1 MRYEPLSTWIDSTD
15 DVCPRPHHGHR
26 IPTPGEMREAEN
38 NAEPRRLPPTRSDDK
53 RHANRG
59 YIMEPFAVQEGWES
73 EADMWRFMVRKHRTI
88 REMACALGVANM
100 TVQRALKRFE
110 IYRKR
115 GRSFSK

>member
-1 MRYEPLSTWIDSTD
+1 MYQMPSTWIDSTD
-15 DVCPRPHHGHR
+15 DVCPKPHHGYR
-26 IPTPGEMREAEN
+26 DPTPAEIKEAESS
-38 NAEPRRLPPTRSDDK
+38 AEPRRLPPVRSDDK

-59 YIMEPFAVQEGWES
+59 YFMESFATQEGWES
-73 EADMWRFMVRKHRTI
+73 EADMWRFMSKKHRTI